1 MIKPLNISSLNTSK
15 ELSYE
20 CSKGRKGIIYLKN
33 SLINVDDEYNAIG
46 GLSGYNCPVCNEG
59 L

>member
-1 MIKPLNISSLNTSK
+1 MIKPINISPLNTSRK
-15 ELSYE
+15 LSYK
-20 CSKGRKGIIYLKN
+20 CSKGHEGLIYLKN

-46 GLSGYNCPVCNEG
+46 GLSGYKCPVCNEN